1 MNTFLFLCINFM
13 VAFISDIILNDLS
26 LKFHFLS
33 SLQPYYKNQSIIKL
47 GIYAALTIEV
57 GLLVTMA
64 FYYLLFGALLPNNYK
79 SFIYFCGLAFLIGY
93 MLDIAID
100 KLKIFGNKLDV
111 YYKEIGAGFWGATA
125 FVFCVIISYFIE
137 NKLCSLCNE

>member
-13 VAFISDIILNDLS
+13 VAFISDIILNVLS

-64 FYYLLFGALLPNNYK
+64 FYYLLSGALLPNNYK

-137 NKLCSLCNE
+137 NKLNVLCNE